1 MRASHILSTRS
12 PRWKRYVY
20 YTLIWKK
27 RSGATL
33 TMRWRYEQDYY
44 THDPR
49 GWTEPLMMWN
59 GQTGLLS
66 VDI

>member
-1 MRASHILSTRS
+1 
-12 PRWKRYVY
+12 
-20 YTLIWKK
+20 
-27 RSGATL
+27 
-33 TMRWRYEQDYY
+33 MRWRYEQDYY